1 MLQVQFDEVIGEPEG
16 AHSADCVWVWSFK
29 CFTGEKSSV
38 SRMKYESDVVERIW
52 RESRKGEGM
61 RRRRERRW
69 MRKESIRAGQRMR
82 NERKEGGFK
91 EKGEKGVRMERE
103 GGERKEDG
111 WRRGERRED
120 GRSERETGG
129 KMEGEG
135 EKGCRM
141 EGEGEKGGNG

>member
-103 GGERKEDG
+103 GGERSEDG
-111 WRRGERRED
+111 KRREKGRRMEREGGERSEDGKRRGRKE
-120 GRSERETGG
+120 
-129 KMEGEG
+129 
-135 EKGCRM
+135 
-141 EGEGEKGGNG
+141 